1 MKAGS
6 WLLKN
11 FNFLDFEKGLIKF
24 LYIRKKTIK
33 SKIMEEYSNFFES
46 LIIISIIMA
55 ALTLAATDP
64 KKHKI
69 IRITLFVIAA
79 IFLIAGLGGYFLITV
94 SNVGSYRY

>member
-1 MKAGS
+1 
-6 WLLKN
+6 
-11 FNFLDFEKGLIKF
+11 
-24 LYIRKKTIK
+24 
-33 SKIMEEYSNFFES
+33 
-46 LIIISIIMA
+46 MA